1 MLSAMVLSTLV
12 ENDDVVSGRIQTSY
26 VKGLALDEGG
36 NKGLVPH
43 QANDE
48 VQATEAHSQER
59 RKTDGDLD
67 IWIHLVSL

>member
-1 MLSAMVLSTLV
+1 
-12 ENDDVVSGRIQTSY
+12 

-59 RKTDGDLD
+59 RKTYGDLD